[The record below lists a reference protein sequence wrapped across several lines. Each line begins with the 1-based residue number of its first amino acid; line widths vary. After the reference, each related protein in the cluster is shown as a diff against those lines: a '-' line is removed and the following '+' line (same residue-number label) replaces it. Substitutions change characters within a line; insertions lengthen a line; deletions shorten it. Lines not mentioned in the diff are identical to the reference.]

1 MLHYRGSRF
10 VQLDFLGE
18 KIGDLERGLDL
29 TFKLKVEALVFRVL
43 GDLSLDDEVS
53 DSPNEEGKVKA
64 PDI

>member
-1 MLHYRGSRF
+1 MLHYRRSRF

-29 TFKLKVEALVFRVL
+29 TFKLEVEALVFRVL

-53 DSPNEEGKVKA
+53 DSPNEEGKVKT